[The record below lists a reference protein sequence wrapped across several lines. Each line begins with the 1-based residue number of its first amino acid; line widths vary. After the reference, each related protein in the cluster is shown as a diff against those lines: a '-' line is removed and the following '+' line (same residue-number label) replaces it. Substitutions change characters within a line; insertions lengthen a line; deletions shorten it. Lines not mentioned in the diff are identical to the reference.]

1 MLSGRPKKVYIGVA
15 NYNCMNFIE
24 NPVYVLSVLCLLVV
38 LSVYAAKTRLGKKL
52 GAALMVILFT
62 AVLANMGLIPTAS
75 NTIPLYK
82 GIFTYVAPISIFYLL
97 LGVNLNSIKK
107 AGTPMIVTFLIGSL
121 TTTLGV
127 LSAWFVLSP
136 GSVLGEEGKV
146 IAGMLTGTYTGG
158 SVNFNAIALAY
169 NFQEQG
175 ILYAGTIAVDNVVT
189 TLWIIV
195 TLSIPI
201 VLRRFWSDKKVK
213 TKMAEIQGEDS
224 EKMDLTSFMWLAF
237 LGVASYYIS
246 DLIAEAVPQ
255 IPSILTLSTLG
266 IILAQFRFVRKL
278 RGSHFLG
285 LYLVYLF
292 LAVIGAY
299 CEISAVVEL
308 KEIGISLLWFAS
320 LSVIIH
326 GILLILI
333 SSLFY
338 RDWEMLAIASQANIG
353 GGTTAIALAETFYRK
368 ELILPAILV
377 GTLGNALGTY
387 LGFLVVALL

>member
-1 MLSGRPKKVYIGVA
+1 
-15 NYNCMNFIE
+15 MNFIE
-24 NPVYVLSVLCLLVV
+24 NPLYVLSVLCLMVI
-38 LSVYAAKTRLGKKL
+38 LSVYAAKTKLGKKL

-62 AVLANMGLIPTAS
+62 AILANLGLIPSAS
-75 NTIPLYK
+75 NTIPLYE
-82 GIFTYVAPISIFYLL
+82 GIFTYIAPISIFYLL

-107 AGTPMIVTFLIGSL
+107 AGTPMIVSFLIGSL
-121 TTTLGV
+121 ATTLGV
-127 LSAWFVLSP
+127 LGAWFLLAP
-136 GSVLGEEGKV
+136 DKVLGEEGKV

-158 SVNFNAIALAY
+158 SVNFNAVALAY

-195 TLSIPI
+195 TLSIPV
-201 VLRRFWSDKKVK
+201 VLRRFWSDKKVH
-213 TKMAEIQGEDS
+213 TKSGEIEGEDT
-224 EKMDLTSFMWLAF
+224 EKMDLISFMWLAF
-237 LGVASYYIS
+237 FGMASYYIS
-246 DLIAEAVPQ
+246 DMVTLAIPQ

-266 IILAQFRFVRKL
+266 IILAQIPFVRRL
-278 RGSHFLG
+278 RGGHFLG

-299 CEISAVVEL
+299 CEVSAVVEL
-308 KEIGISLLWFAS
+308 KEIGLSLLWFAS
-320 LSVIIH
+320 LAVFIH
-326 GILLILI
+326 GLLIILI
-333 SSLFY
+333 GSFFY

-387 LGFLVVALL
+387 LGFMVVAIL

>member
-1 MLSGRPKKVYIGVA
+1 MDFV
-15 NYNCMNFIE
+15 E
-24 NPVYVLSVLCLLVV
+24 NPVYVLSVLCLLVI
-38 LSVYAAKTRLGKKL
+38 LSIYAAKTKLGKKL
-52 GAALMVILFT
+52 GAALMVILFA
-62 AVLANMGLIPTAS
+62 AVLANLGLIPTAS

-97 LGVNLNSIKK
+97 LGVNLNSIRK
-107 AGTPMIVTFLIGSL
+107 AGTPMIVSFLIGSL
-121 TTTLGV
+121 ATALGV
-127 LSAWFVLSP
+127 LSAWFLLSP
-136 GSVLGEEGKV
+136 GSILGDEGKI

-189 TLWIIV
+189 TIWIIV
-195 TLSIPI
+195 TLAIP
-201 VLRRFWSDKKVK
+201 VLLRRFWSDKKVH
-213 TKMAEIQGEDS
+213 TEMVEIEGEDS
-224 EKMDLTSFMWLAF
+224 EKMDLISFMWLAF
-237 LGVASYYIS
+237 LGVVSYFIS
-246 DLIAEAVPQ
+246 ELVALAIPQ

-266 IILAQFRFVRKL
+266 IILAQLRFVRKL
-278 RGSHFLG
+278 SGGHFLG

-299 CEISAVVEL
+299 CEVSAVVEL

-333 SSLFY
+333 GSVFY
-338 RDWEMLAIASQANIG
+338 RDWEMLAIASQANVG
-353 GGTTAIALAETFYRK
+353 GGTTAIALAETFNRK

-387 LGFLVVALL
+387 LGFMVVTIL